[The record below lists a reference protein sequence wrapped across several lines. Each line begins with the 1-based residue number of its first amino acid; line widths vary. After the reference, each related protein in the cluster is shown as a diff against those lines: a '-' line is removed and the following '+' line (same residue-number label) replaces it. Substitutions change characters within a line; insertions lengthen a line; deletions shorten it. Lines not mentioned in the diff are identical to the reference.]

1 MAHHWGYMSALLAAL
16 LFGVGSVLSKIL
28 LNNLHPLVVAGLV
41 YLVSGVFL
49 VIIRVQSSFKL
60 KPLYRFLGL
69 KHRAFPT
76 LSLKDFKILFGMV
89 LFGAVLA
96 PFIFLFGLQL
106 TTVINASFLSI
117 TENVFTIMLASFLLG
132 ERLRKKEIL
141 PVVAILSGAIFLAT
155 NLEFTSLK
163 LAEKL
168 LGNLLVLIGCFLWG
182 VDNTLS
188 RMLSIEGDVLEV
200 AGFKSLFGG
209 LLVTILCMLLGIPL
223 NLNLIQ
229 IILLVFIGL
238 FSIGISLVFYIA
250 ALHYI
255 GASRT
260 STIYATS
267 AVFGAIFAMIILK
280 EKIMLIQ
287 IFSGIIMLAG
297 VYSLYK
303 IGSSDK

>member
-28 LNNLHPLVVAGLV
+28 LNDLHPLLVAGLI

-49 VIIRVQSSFKL
+49 VTIRVQSSFKL
-60 KPLYRFLGL
+60 KPLYGFLGL

-76 LSLKDFKILFGMV
+76 LSLKDLKILLGMV
-89 LFGAVLA
+89 LFGSVLA
-96 PFIFLFGLQL
+96 PFIFLYGLQL

-117 TENVFTIMLASFLLG
+117 TENIFTIMLACLLLG

-141 PVVAILSGAIFLAT
+141 PVIATLSGAVFLAT

-168 LGNLLVLIGCFLWG
+168 LGNLLVLIGCFLWS

-188 RMLSIEGDVLEV
+188 RVLSIEGDVIEV
-200 AGFKSLFGG
+200 AGFKSLIGG
-209 LLVTILCMLLGIPL
+209 CLVTILCILLGIPF
-223 NLNLIQ
+223 NLNLTQ
-229 IILLVFIGL
+229 IIFLAFIGL
-238 FSIGISLVFYIA
+238 FSIGVSLVFYIS

-255 GASRT
+255 GAGRT

-267 AVFGAIFAMIILK
+267 AIFGTIFAVIILQ
-280 EKIMLIQ
+280 EKIILTQ
-287 IFSGIIMLAG
+287 IFSGILMLAG